1 MQSLFSFDEN
11 QIKIAIAL
19 VYFPHDTAKAIELS
33 GVVKPYNLSDN
44 DLFRIQD
51 LAVELRENI
60 VESANFLLN
69 YAVLKSVE
77 VLTSALTVGT
87 TKERLRAAEI
97 ILNRVMGMPK
107 RDTIPNEG
115 GSAANM
121 VFINGADVSAWQ
133 APAPP
138 RNVLDIFKGD
148 NGDD

>member
-11 QIKIAIAL
+11 QIKVAIAL
-19 VYFPHDTAKAIELS
+19 VYFPYDTAKAIAIS
-33 GVVKPYNLSDN
+33 GVTQPYILSDN
-44 DLFRIQD
+44 ELFKIQD
-51 LAVELRENI
+51 LATAMRENI
-60 VESANFLLN
+60 VESANSLLN

-77 VLTSALTVGT
+77 VLTSALTNGT

-107 RDTIPNEG
+107 RDTVADSG

-121 VFINGADVSAWQ
+121 VFINGADVTAWQ

-138 RNVLDIFKGD
+138 RSVLEIFKGE
-148 NGDD
+148 DDSD